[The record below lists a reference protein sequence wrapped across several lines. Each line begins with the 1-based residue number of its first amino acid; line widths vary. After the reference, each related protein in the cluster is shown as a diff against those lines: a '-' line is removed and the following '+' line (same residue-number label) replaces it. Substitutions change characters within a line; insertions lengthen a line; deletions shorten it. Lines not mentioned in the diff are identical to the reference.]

1 MWGYTPFMMRRLAL
15 LLAFALCVRAQE
27 ALPPWSRGMLD
38 IHQISTGR
46 GNAAFFRFPDGTT
59 LLVDAGAAAN
69 GMELALTEPRPNA
82 TRTPGA
88 WIARYVTNA
97 MAPDAPRLDYALL
110 THFHPDHM
118 GSVTAASAASKS
130 GAYQLTGI
138 TEVGELIPIGT
149 LIDRGTSF
157 LPPPDDAMWKNYQA
171 FLAER
176 QINHETIRVGRA
188 DQIVL
193 RHDAAAFPSF
203 EVRNVAANGIVWTGK
218 GNETRTIFPP
228 LDSIKVAEDRPN
240 ENMCSIGLRIRYGK
254 FDFFTGGD
262 MPGIP
267 DAGGPEWHSV
277 ETAVANAIGPTD
289 VHVVNHHGS
298 ISPASAYFL
307 STLRSPVMILPAWSP
322 THPSQDSLKRMLTMR
337 LYPGPHDVFAVTM
350 REPAKASIGARVDQM
365 KATHGHIVVRV
376 DPGGEHYKVFVLDD
390 TSESAPVVAVF
401 GPYTAQ

>member
-1 MWGYTPFMMRRLAL
+1 MRRFAL
-15 LLAFALCVRAQE
+15 LFAFALCARAQE
-27 ALPPWSRGMLD
+27 PLPPWSRGMLD

-69 GMELALTEPRPNA
+69 GMELAYAEPRPNA

-97 MAPDAPRLDYALL
+97 MAPEAPRLDYALI

-118 GSVTAASAASKS
+118 GGVTAASAASKS
-130 GAYQLTGI
+130 GAFKLTGI

-149 LIDRGTSF
+149 LIDRGTAF
-157 LPPPDDAMWKNYQA
+157 LPPPEDAMWKNYIA
-171 FLAER
+171 FIADR
-176 QINHETIRVGRA
+176 QVKHETIRVGRA
-188 DQIVL
+188 DQIGL
-193 RHDAAAFPSF
+193 RYDAAAFPSF
-203 EVRNVAANGIVWTGK
+203 EIRNVAANGIVWTGR
-218 GNETRTIFPP
+218 GMETRKIFPP
-228 LDSIKVAEDRPN
+228 LESIAAAEDKPT

-267 DAGGPEWHSV
+267 DAGGPDWHSV
-277 ETAVANAIGPTD
+277 ETSVANAIGPTD

-376 DPGGEHYKVFVLDD
+376 APGGDQFKVFVLDD
-390 TSESAPVVAVF
+390 TSEAAPVVASF
-401 GPYTAQ
+401 GPYISQ